1 MSDMINR
8 KDKSSGGS
16 PTTIIVY
23 SVLDGRIV
31 AESVAKQISVNQ
43 AVYR

>member
-1 MSDMINR
+1 MINR
-8 KDKSSGGS
+8 KDKSSSGGAPS
-16 PTTIIVY
+16 TIIVY